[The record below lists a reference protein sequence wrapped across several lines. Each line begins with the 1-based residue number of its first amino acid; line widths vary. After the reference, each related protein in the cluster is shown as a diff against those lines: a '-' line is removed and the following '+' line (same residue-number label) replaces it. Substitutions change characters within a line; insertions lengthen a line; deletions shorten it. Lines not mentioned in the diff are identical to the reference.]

1 MQTAHGNI
9 HLEIQ
14 TSRKNPVGLLRTT
27 YREKGKVKHTQHGR
41 ITGCSLDQ
49 LKLLQ
54 LAFREQV
61 VPENSPQALKILES
75 KELGASAALL
85 QLAKMLG
92 LHKALYSRPEAW
104 VNDCLA
110 MIVGRVIFAGSKL
123 SLCHQ
128 HRNSCLW
135 ELFGVEGEPDVEDH
149 CYLPMDRLLE
159 RQSAIQKNLA
169 KQHLHNG
176 HLVLYDITSS
186 YFEGEYSD
194 SELVGFGYNRD
205 GKKSHEQI
213 VIGLVCTAEGCPIGV
228 EVYPGNTKDSTT
240 VVDKVNEIKT
250 QYAID
255 QLIFVGDRA
264 MVTQSNIDALKDVEG
279 LHTITALTHK
289 AMAGLLERKTIQP
302 DLFDEKNI
310 HEVVDPDHPQ
320 RRYCLCR
327 NPVSAQ
333 QETSTRERLLD
344 LTRDGLEK
352 ISVYK
357 QKTTVEILGAR
368 IGKLLAKYKMGKFV
382 EWKIEADKD
391 KACSHKHQVK
401 WQFRHDKI
409 ATEKRLDGCYIVT
422 TDVPADELAAVKV
435 VAAYRKLTLV
445 EQAFRNLKTVQLEV
459 RPVYH
464 KRDDRIKSHVFL
476 CMLAYYLQWH
486 LQQRLKP
493 LFESDGQGKNR
504 RWTTRSVIDTLQQI
518 TRNKVQMGEVSFYQ
532 NSELTEDQK
541 TIVDLLGVKL

>member
-14 TSRKNPVGLLRTT
+14 TSRKSPVGLLRTT
-27 YREKGKVKHTQHGR
+27 YREKGKVKHAQHGR

-61 VPENSPQALKILES
+61 VPESSPQALKIHES
-75 KELGASAALL
+75 KELGASAALM
-85 QLAKMLG
+85 QLAKSIG
-92 LHKALYSRPEAW
+92 LHKALYSRREPW

-110 MIVGRVIFAGSKL
+110 MIVGRVMFAGSKL

-135 ELFGVEGEPDVEDH
+135 ELCGVEGEPDVEDH

-186 YFEGEYSD
+186 YFEGEYAD
-194 SELVGFGYNRD
+194 SELVNFGYNRD
-205 GKKSHEQI
+205 GKKGHEQV
-213 VIGLVCTAEGCPIGV
+213 VIGLICTAKGCPIGV

-240 VVDKVNEIKT
+240 VVDKINEIKT
-250 QYAID
+250 QYSID
-255 QLIFVGDRA
+255 RLIFVGDRG
-264 MVTQSNIDALKDVEG
+264 MVTQSNIDTLKDVEG
-279 LHTITALTHK
+279 LHTITALTHQS
-289 AMAGLLERKTIQP
+289 MIGLLEKKVIQY

-310 HEVVDPDHPQ
+310 HEVIDPDNPH

-333 QETSTRERLLD
+333 RETSTRERLLA
-344 LTRDGLEK
+344 LTREGLEK

-357 QKTTVEILGAR
+357 QKTTVAILGAR
-368 IGKLLAKYKMGKFV
+368 IGKLLAQYKMGKFV

-391 KACSHKHQVK
+391 EACSRKHQVI
-401 WQFRHDKI
+401 WEFNQDKI
-409 ATEKRLDGCYIVT
+409 AAEKRLDGCYIVT
-422 TDVPADELAAVKV
+422 TDVPPDELSATEV

-445 EQAFRNLKTVQLEV
+445 EQAFRHLKTVQLEV

-486 LQQRLKP
+486 LQQHLKP
-493 LFESDGQGKNR
+493 LFESEGQGKNR
-504 RWTTRSVIDTLQQI
+504 RWTIRSVLDTLQQV
-518 TRNKVQMGEVSFYQ
+518 TRNKVQMGDVSFYQ

-541 TIVDLLGVKL
+541 AIVDLLGVKL